1 MYNNYNINQTVLS
14 IKTDWEPKENH
25 PARMINQIVEDL
37 KIKDPYIFGRPRKYD
52 LRVLL
57 KLILFA
63 YTKGI
68 FSSRRINTL
77 AEENLAAR
85 WLTQEQVPAYRTIC
99 RFRISD
105 EVENLINQCIQKLT
119 KYLKQNNFIDE
130 VTFID
135 GTKILADAN
144 KYSFVWRKNT
154 IRFDKLN
161 RSAII
166 SLLEEL
172 NEAKFKCQL
181 PAETDLTLEMLDE
194 IILRLENNLKD
205 LNKKIEKEH
214 NSPNPDK
221 SRRRKLK
228 SLKRKLKLRQTKL
241 LEYKIQTG
249 IYGKRNSYS
258 KTDHDATFMRV
269 KEDSMLNG
277 QLKPAYNL
285 QIATSK
291 QFVTAFGI
299 FQNPG
304 DTKTLIPFLQQQK
317 AAETLGKYI
326 VADAGYGS
334 ESNYRYFEDE
344 LPEHTA
350 LIPYGTMLKENS
362 RKWQS
367 DDRKVMNWTYHPK
380 DDYFIDPQG
389 VRFSFY
395 AYRKRKDK
403 YGFVREFKEYK
414 ANKYDN
420 DFQVDHRAF
429 TKNGNPRKISI
440 NDAWE
445 YFKAKERKLLSNY
458 QTGSIYGRRKI
469 DVESVFGGLKACL
482 GFKRFSVRGLEKV
495 KKEAG
500 IALMAMNIRKLVA
513 RVTNYNCFINKKKRL
528 VKIKEQFSL
537 ISSFLKDLWHSP
549 LFLIF
554 YPLAS
559 H

>member
-1 MYNNYNINQTVLS
+1 MRTQKGSSV
-14 IKTDWEPKENH
+14 
-25 PARMINQIVEDL
+25 AV
-37 KIKDPYIFGRPRKYD
+37 G
-52 LRVLL
+52 
-57 KLILFA
+57 LIPWQ
-63 YTKGI
+63 K
-68 FSSRRINTL
+68 RI
-77 AEENLAAR
+77 
-85 WLTQEQVPAYRTIC
+85 WQPQEQVPAYRTIC
-99 RFRISD
+99 RFRVSD

-135 GTKILADAN
+135 GTKIL
-144 KYSFVWRKNT
+144 
-154 IRFDKLN
+154 
-161 RSAII
+161 
-166 SLLEEL
+166 
-172 NEAKFKCQL
+172 
-181 PAETDLTLEMLDE
+181 
-194 IILRLENNLKD
+194 
-205 LNKKIEKEH
+205 
-214 NSPNPDK
+214 
-221 SRRRKLK
+221 
-228 SLKRKLKLRQTKL
+228 
-241 LEYKIQTG
+241 
-249 IYGKRNSYS
+249 
-258 KTDHDATFMRV
+258 
-269 KEDSMLNG
+269 
-277 QLKPAYNL
+277 
-285 QIATSK
+285 
-291 QFVTAFGI
+291 
-299 FQNPG
+299 
-304 DTKTLIPFLQQQK
+304 
-317 AAETLGKYI
+317 
-326 VADAGYGS
+326 ADAGYGS

-429 TKNGNPRKISI
+429 TKNGNPRKISV

-469 DVESVFGGLKACL
+469 DVESIFGGLKACL

-500 IALMAMNIRKLVA
+500 IALMA
-513 RVTNYNCFINKKKRL
+513 RVTNYSCFINKKKRL

-537 ISSFLKDLWHSP
+537 ISSFLKDLWHSSNGKISAM
-549 LFLIF
+549 LIISRW
-554 YPLAS
+554 YLKLNDLHHTP
-559 H
+559 

>member
-1 MYNNYNINQTVLS
+1 MHSNYNINQTVLS
-14 IKTDWEPKENH
+14 ISTAWEPKENH
-25 PARMINQIVEDL
+25 PARMINKIVESLELNDHYL
-37 KIKDPYIFGRPRKYD
+37 FGRPRKYD

-57 KLILFA
+57 KLIIFA

-68 FSSRRINTL
+68 FSSRQITTL

-99 RFRISD
+99 RFRVST
-105 EVENLINQCIQKLT
+105 EVEVLLNQCLQKLT
-119 KYLKQNNFIDE
+119 KFLRQHNLITE

-154 IRFDKLN
+154 VRFDKLN
-161 RSAII
+161 RAAIV
-166 SLLEEL
+166 SLLQEL
-172 NEAKFKCQL
+172 KVAKFNCQI
-181 PAETDLTLEMLDE
+181 PAGTELSLEMLDE
-194 IILRLENNLKD
+194 VILRLENSLED
-205 LNKKIEKEH
+205 LDKKIEEDH
-214 NSPNPDK
+214 ISPNPDK
-221 SRRRKLK
+221 ARRRKLK
-228 SLKRKLKLRQTKL
+228 SVKRKLKLRQAKL
-241 LEYKIQTG
+241 LEHKNQLG

-269 KEDSMLNG
+269 KEDPMLNG

-285 QIATSK
+285 QIATSG
-291 QFVTAFGI
+291 QFVTAFSI

-317 AAETLGKYI
+317 QAGTLGRYI

-334 ESNYRYFEDE
+334 EPNYQYLEDE

-367 DDRKVMNWTYHPK
+367 DDRKVMNWKYHPK

-389 VRFSFY
+389 VRFSFH

-403 YGFVREFKEYK
+403 YGFEREFKEYI
-414 ANKYDN
+414 ANKYN
-420 DFQVDHRAF
+420 DTFQVDQQAF
-429 TKNGNPRKISI
+429 TSGGKLRKIKI
-440 NDAWE
+440 NETWE
-445 YFKAKERKLLSNY
+445 YFKAKERALLSNP
-458 QTGSIYGRRKI
+458 QTGSIYGQRKI

-482 GFKRFSVRGLEKV
+482 GFKRFMVRGLKKV
-495 KKEAG
+495 KKEVG
-500 IALMAMNIRKLVA
+500 IALIAMNIRKLVA
-513 RVTNYNCFINKKKRL
+513 RVTNYTCFLKPKKRL
-528 VKIKEQFSL
+528 SKIPERFST
-537 ISSFLKDLWHSP
+537 ISFILEDFCHSP
-549 LFLIF
+549 F
-554 YPLAS
+554 
-559 H
+559 